1 MQKILVKTDRNGTK
15 YYKCSDTCDKCHG
28 TGFLKYYAYIENG
41 ECFDCNGTGI
51 YEWEEKEYTPE
62 YEKKQAERRERLL
75 AKKKAELEEKAIETN
90 KKFLANNGF
99 DESGRTYFILGN
111 TYSVK
116 DELKAQGAKWDNA
129 SNHWHIDHKIEGF
142 ELVEVM
148 VDEMYDKVF
157 GGVYSRDSW
166 KRFPD
171 TDEDGNPVEDHYV
184 YKIERAEESRR
195 IKIEGVSEYVGN
207 IGEKLEVEATYVFNA
222 SYKTSFYGRPQFN
235 YIYNFKDENGNVF
248 VWKTTS
254 FMDLDRGIKVKVT
267 GVVKEH
273 SEYNEVKQTV
283 LKNCKVTAL

>member
-75 AKKKAELEEKAIETN
+75 AKKKAEEEANASKLNAE
-90 KKFLANNGF
+90 FLKSNGF
-99 DESGRTYFILGN
+99 NEEGITYFILGD
-111 TYSVK
+111 TYKVK
-116 DELKAQGAKWDNA
+116 DDLKAQGAKWDKRTD
-129 SNHWHIDHKIEGF
+129 HWHIDHKIEGF
-142 ELVEVM
+142 DLIEVS
-148 VDEMYDKVF
+148 VDEMYYKNLS
-157 GGVYSRDSW
+157 GVYHWSNGKSV
-166 KRFPD
+166 P
-171 TDEDGNPVEDHYV
+171 EDKNEDHYI
-184 YKIERAEESRR
+184 YKIELAEESRR